1 MTNPW
6 LEIDF
11 AEFLGLDL
19 VMTPVEIDELTEK
32 LNDEIFSQGIDS
44 ALTVKKEFIIEYLH
58 NLLDDYGGR
67 KYEDPRKIEM
77 QFEMVR
83 NLREILDIIQK
94 ESFEAKPVKEKI
106 EKVNK
111 LVIKINSPLPVL

>member
-11 AEFLGLDL
+11 AEFLGLDR

-32 LNDEIFSQGIDS
+32 LTDEISSRGINS
-44 ALTVKKEFIIEYLH
+44 ALAVKREFITEYLCD
-58 NLLDDYGGR
+58 LLDDYGGK
-67 KYEDPRKIEM
+67 KYEDAKKIEK
-77 QFEMVR
+77 QFEIVR

-111 LVIKINSPLPVL
+111 LVRQLAD